1 MIVRIY
7 EMLWLAIVLVAALL
21 IAAGQMTLTVGL
33 VFGFVAFGMVFMGM
47 MGVLPAAI
55 SHPAPEDPTDTERV
69 VELKAK
75 GRHRVH
81 HPAHGAHA

>member
-1 MIVRIY
+1 MIVRKY
-7 EMLWLAIVLVAALL
+7 EILWLAILLVAALL
-21 IAAGQMTLTVGL
+21 FVTGLMTLTVGL
-33 VFGFVAFGMVFMGM
+33 VFGFVALGMVFMGM

-55 SHPAPEDPTDTERV
+55 SHPTPEKPTDTERV
-69 VELKAK
+69 VGSSEK